1 MLVFAGVGLAA
12 GHLLGGPDP
21 ENRTVLALSTAT
33 RHPGVAIALAAAN
46 FPDQKLGP
54 AAVFLYLLV
63 SAVATIAALTTWRRG
78 SPRNTA
84 C

>member
-1 MLVFAGVGLAA
+1 
-12 GHLLGGPDP
+12 
-21 ENRTVLALSTAT
+21 
-33 RHPGVAIALAAAN
+33 VAIALAAAN
-46 FPDQKLGP
+46 FPDQKLAP
-54 AAVFLYLLV
+54 AAVLLYLLV